1 MQLLQFGAGS
11 VDRLRPGLHSLA
23 MFDLMFRDLEVL
35 DQRGAG
41 GPAADADPDEAEH
54 QLGQHALWQMQ

>member
-1 MQLLQFGAGS
+1 
-11 VDRLRPGLHSLA
+11 